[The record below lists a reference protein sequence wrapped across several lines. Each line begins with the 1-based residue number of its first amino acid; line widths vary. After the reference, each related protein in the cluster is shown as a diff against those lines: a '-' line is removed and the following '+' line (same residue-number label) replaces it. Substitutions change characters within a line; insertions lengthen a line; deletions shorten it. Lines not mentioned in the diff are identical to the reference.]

1 MVSAVVLG
9 AKEAPDVLKHLP
21 SGTLDDLE
29 KGISKVKNMSKTD
42 CKGIKNAGEAI
53 GKNFDELLSPEVKKA
68 EELASRVGK
77 HGDDFAKIANKCGD
91 AAAEAVKKLS
101 PEDASE
107 FLKVFTKQTGNVD
120 FFKALK
126 NSVDPEK
133 AVKFLAD
140 YG

>member
-1 MVSAVVLG
+1 M
-9 AKEAPDVLKHLP
+9 
-21 SGTLDDLE
+21 DDLE

-91 AAAEAVKKLS
+91 AAAEAAAGGHAGGIRGGQLVRGWRRLQQGS
-101 PEDASE
+101 S
-107 FLKVFTKQTGNVD
+107 G
-120 FFKALK
+120 
-126 NSVDPEK
+126 
-133 AVKFLAD
+133 
-140 YG
+140 